1 MSLDRASIFANDSH
15 SLAQC
20 RHMLTGAPID
30 DSVTLR
36 DFVDTY
42 TRVIKTRLRSHA
54 QIRRHMVRLAAHFEG
69 RRLNTIKRNDI
80 AEYAEHRQAQGV
92 TPASINIELAAFSA
106 SINYAN
112 KRWETD
118 LKNPVTGLFYPA
130 KPGRLRYLEKEE
142 AELLLAEASK
152 LRSPYLAD
160 FIELA
165 LNTGARKNELLQ
177 LRFRSV
183 DLPRRILTI
192 EAQTTKTGK
201 RRYLPI
207 NKAAAAVIER
217 RKAYR
222 DQNCPDSPWVFA
234 KRSGERMRYPDKTF
248 KIAVANAGLEDF
260 TVHDLRHTF
269 ASWLVTEGVELIKV
283 RDLLGHSSI
292 RMTERYAHL
301 APFRLH
307 EAVGV
312 LDGFYRQSNLELSAR
327 D

>member
-1 MSLDRASIFANDSH
+1 MHEDATVQEFVSIYLN
-15 SLAQC
+15 
-20 RHMLTGAPID
+20 
-30 DSVTLR
+30 
-36 DFVDTY
+36 
-42 TRVIKTRLRSHA
+42 VIRSRLRSHA
-54 QIRRHMVRLAAHFEG
+54 QIARH
-69 RRLNTIKRNDI
+69 LNRISTYFSGKKLKAIRRNDV
-80 AEYAEHRQAQGV
+80 AEYAEFRQSQGV
-92 TPASINIELAAFSA
+92 TPASINIELAALSA

-112 KRWETD
+112 KRWETE
-118 LKNPVTGLFYPA
+118 LKNPVTGLFYPS
-130 KPGRLRYLEKEE
+130 KPGRLRYLEREE
-142 AELLLAEASK
+142 AEQLLLEASK
-152 LRSPYLAD
+152 LRSPYLVD

-177 LRFRSV
+177 LKFRSV
-183 DLPRRILTI
+183 DLQRKILTI

-207 NKAAAAVIER
+207 NKAATAVIER
-217 RKAYR
+217 RRAYR

-234 KRSGERMRYPDKTF
+234 KRGGGRMKYPDNAF
-248 KIAVANAGLEDF
+248 RIAVANAGLEDF

-312 LDGFYRQSNLELSAR
+312 LDGFYEQGRLEFTL
-327 D
+327 

>member
-1 MSLDRASIFANDSH
+1 MHENATIQEFVSIHIN
-15 SLAQC
+15 
-20 RHMLTGAPID
+20 
-30 DSVTLR
+30 
-36 DFVDTY
+36 
-42 TRVIKTRLRSHA
+42 VIKSRLRSHV
-54 QIRRHMVRLAAHFEG
+54 QIARHLHRISTHFSG
-69 RRLNTIKRNDI
+69 RRLDAIRRNDV
-80 AEYAEHRQAQGV
+80 AEYAELRQSQGV
-92 TPASINIELAAFSA
+92 TPASINIELAVFSA
-106 SINYAN
+106 LINYAN

-118 LKNPVTGLFYPA
+118 LRNPVTGLFFPSKA
-130 KPGRLRYLEKEE
+130 GRLRYLEREE
-142 AELLLAEASK
+142 AARLLHEAGK

-177 LRFRSV
+177 LKFRSI
-183 DLPRRILTI
+183 DLQRKILTI
-192 EAQTTKTGK
+192 EATTTKTGK

-207 NKAAAAVIER
+207 NKGAVAVLER
-217 RKAYR
+217 RKAYAEA
-222 DQNCPDSPWVFA
+222 NCPESPWVFA
-234 KRSGERMRYPDKTF
+234 KRSGERVRYPDNAF
-248 KIAVANAGLEDF
+248 RIAVKNANIEDF

-312 LDGFYRQSNLELSAR
+312 LDGFYEQGCLELNN
-327 D
+327 